1 MCGAHRRFQIVTHEN
16 PTFSLTTKVQ
26 SSVEEEGDFL
36 SGTSSTHSRNG
47 TSYLKGAD
55 AKIQKSLVLKLV

>member
-36 SGTSSTHSRNG
+36 VELHQHIQGT
-47 TSYLKGAD
+47 A
-55 AKIQKSLVLKLV
+55 LVT